1 MSSSRLVVPAL
12 HPSPSL
18 SNLHIH
24 GLNTTV
30 SSEHDTSV
38 PSVFPREQALESSA
52 SSIMNVD
59 MSEGILIQDI
69 DNDTDITEED
79 SIEATRSAVAT
90 NEDSKKFLREKLRRT
105 LSGKLAHTG

>member
-1 MSSSRLVVPAL
+1 
-12 HPSPSL
+12 
-18 SNLHIH
+18 
-24 GLNTTV
+24 
-30 SSEHDTSV
+30 
-38 PSVFPREQALESSA
+38 
-52 SSIMNVD
+52 MNVD

-90 NEDSKKFLREKLRRT
+90 NEDSKKFLREQLRRT